1 MSLWTRLANV
11 FRAAGLDRD
20 IQEELQS
27 HIAEAIEQG
36 RDPSDARRAFGS
48 LLRQGE
54 QSRDIRIVAW
64 LDSLRA
70 DAVFGWRQLMK
81 RKVTSAAAIL
91 SLALAIGSCTS
102 AFRLIDALL
111 LRPLPIT
118 DPNRLYEISFER
130 PGRDGLPA
138 SFDSCS
144 YPMFRQWRAVA
155 KDRAELIAASYTER
169 ADLTYASDQEME
181 KAFRQYVSGRMFG
194 SFGLRSALGRLLTE
208 NDDLQPGA
216 HPVAVISYDYWKR
229 RFGEDRAVIGRTFRM
244 EGRVFEI
251 VGVAGEGFTGIEPG
265 IVTDLFVPMMMKN
278 ASALHSAN
286 SFWLRTLVR
295 PAVGTGMEPLRQMLQ
310 TAYQDF
316 EKERQK
322 GFVSFGKHT
331 QDPTAL
337 LLESASAGVSGM
349 QKDYRR
355 SLVALGVL
363 VALVLLIACA
373 NVANLMTAQAAAR
386 SRELALRVSIGAG
399 RWRLAQLVLVES
411 AWVGFLAAGIGGL
424 FAWWSAPFVVG
435 LINPSDNP
443 ARLVL
448 PADWRV
454 LGFGLAL
461 TLGVTFLF
469 GLIPALRASG
479 VKPSSALKGGEDPHS
494 RRRLMN
500 ALIAVQV
507 AFCFLVLFVAG
518 LFATTFERLSRQ
530 STGFDAERLL
540 TLETVTARPQ
550 PGVFW
555 NQVAD
560 HLQTVPGVE
569 SVALSGWP
577 LMTGEMRNNNVSV
590 DGARPSGV
598 LAFFLAVSP
607 GWMPAMKIPLLEGR
621 DFRPN
626 DVYPGTAIVNQ
637 TFAKRYF
644 DGTNPV
650 GKSFETVGPVG
661 ERTRFQIVGLAR
673 DAIYRSL
680 REPMLPVAYVPFPS
694 VDKTGAS
701 EAKWRGT
708 FIVRTSGGDPL
719 ALASTLRR
727 EVSKARPE
735 FRVSNI
741 RTQEQWVLAQSVRE
755 RLLAMLALFF
765 AVVALS
771 LAGIGLYGVLDY
783 SVLQRRREIG
793 IRMAV
798 GAQSAGIV
806 RLVAV
811 HAFSMVLL
819 GAAIGLALGMA
830 SVRYIE
836 SLFYQV
842 KATDLPMLTL
852 PSCIILAAALLASV
866 PAIVRAVRIDP
877 AKMLRTE

>member
-1 MSLWTRLANV
+1 MSLWTRIANV
-11 FRAAGLDRD
+11 FHVNRLNRD
-20 IQEELQS
+20 IEEELQA

-36 RDPSDARRAFGS
+36 RDPSEARRAFGS
-48 LLRQGE
+48 LLRQSE
-54 QSRDIRIVAW
+54 ASRDIRIAAW

-81 RKVTSAAAIL
+81 RKLTSAAAVL

-111 LRPLPIT
+111 LRPLPVAEP
-118 DPNRLYEISFER
+118 DRLYAISFER
-130 PGRDGLPA
+130 PGRDGKPA

-144 YPMFRQWRAVA
+144 YPMFRQWRAA
-155 KDRAELIAASYTER
+155 MKDRAELIATSYTEQ
-169 ADLTYASDQEME
+169 ADLTYASDREME
-181 KAFRQYVSGRMFG
+181 KAYRQYVSGSMFG
-194 SFGLRSALGRLLTE
+194 SFGLRPALGRLLTE

-216 HPVAVISYDYWKR
+216 HPVAVLSYDYWKR
-229 RFGEDRAVIGRTFRM
+229 RFGQDPKVIGRTFRM
-244 EGRVFEI
+244 AGRVFEI
-251 VGVAGEGFTGIEPG
+251 AGVAEERFTGVEPG
-265 IVTDLFVPMMMKN
+265 TVTDIFVPMMMKG
-278 ASALHSAN
+278 AGTLGSSN

-295 PAVGTGMEPLRQMLQ
+295 PKAGFAVEPLRQMLRS
-310 TAYQDF
+310 TYREF
-316 EKERQK
+316 ETERLK
-322 GFVSFGKHT
+322 GYVSFGKHSE
-331 QDPTAL
+331 DPTAL
-337 LLESASAGVSGM
+337 FLEPASAGVSGM

-386 SRELALRVSIGAG
+386 ARELALRVSIGAG

-411 AWVGFLAAGIGGL
+411 AWIGFLAAAVGGL

-435 LINPSDNP
+435 LINPPDNP

-454 LGFGLAL
+454 LAFGVAL

-469 GLIPALRASG
+469 GLIPALRASA
-479 VKPSSALKGGEDPHS
+479 VKPASALKGGEDPHS

-518 LFATTFERLSRQ
+518 LFAATFDRLSRL
-530 STGFDAERLL
+530 STGFSSERLL
-540 TLETVTARPQ
+540 TLETVTVRPQ
-550 PGVFW
+550 TPAFW
-555 NQVAD
+555 DQVAA
-560 HLQTVPGVE
+560 HLRTVPGVE
-569 SVALSGWP
+569 AVALSGWP
-577 LMTGEMRNNNVSV
+577 LMTGEMRNNFVSIG
-590 DGARPSGV
+590 GARPSDV

-607 GWMPAMKIPLLEGR
+607 GWTSAMKIPLTSGS
-621 DFRPN
+621 DFRAN
-626 DVYPGTAIVNQ
+626 DVSPGTAIVNQ
-637 TFAKRYF
+637 TFSKRYF
-644 DGTNPV
+644 RGVDPV
-650 GKSFETVGPVG
+650 GKSFETIGPKG
-661 ERTRFQIVGLAR
+661 ERAHFQIVGLAR
-673 DAIYRSL
+673 DAIYRSI
-680 REPMLPVAYVPFPS
+680 REPMLPVAYVPINS
-694 VDKTGAS
+694 VDDKGVL
-701 EAKWRGT
+701 EARGRGT
-708 FIVRTSGGDPL
+708 FVVRTASVDPL

-727 EVSKARPE
+727 EVSKARSE

-741 RTQEQWVLAQSVRE
+741 RTQQQWVLAQTVRE

-765 AVVALS
+765 AAVALS

-798 GAQSAGIV
+798 GAQAAGIA

-811 HAFSMVLL
+811 DAFSMVLV
-819 GAAIGLALGMA
+819 GAAAGLALGMA

-852 PSCIILAAALLASV
+852 PSFIILVVALLASL
-866 PAIVRAVRIDP
+866 PAVVRAVRIDP
-877 AKMLRTE
+877 AKTLRAE